1 VSQQD
6 IRGIRLSPHGDFSF
20 LRNVSH

>member
-1 VSQQD
+1 VSQPD
-6 IRGIRLSPHGDFSF
+6 IRGIRLSSHGDFSF